1 MSDAAPSDPGSDG
14 VTEERLDVEVAGRSV
29 PCILWRP
36 QRPSGPTPL
45 VLAGH
50 GGGFGTD
57 GHKRVDA
64 IVRLATHLA
73 TVHGIATAAIDQPG
87 CGDRDGAEEE
97 QARRRQMTVEEAVAT
112 LWTESLV
119 GELIGDWQGTLD
131 HLEAAFDLG
140 RHGVGYWGLSG
151 GTTFGL
157 PLVASEPRISAA
169 ILGLNGDV
177 PLMRA
182 YAPDVT
188 CPVLYV
194 MNLDDHF
201 MSRESCLALFDAL
214 GSTDKRLLGFPG
226 DHGENLDQALPD
238 WARFFADRLA

>member
-1 MSDAAPSDPGSDG
+1 MEEDRGPEGLI
-14 VTEERLDVEVAGRSV
+14 EERLDIDAGGRSI
-29 PCILWRP
+29 PAILWRP
-36 QRPSGPTPL
+36 EEPGDRTPL

-57 GHKRVDA
+57 GHKRVDS
-64 IVRLATHLA
+64 IVALATHLA

-87 CGDRDGAEEE
+87 CGDREGAAEE
-97 QARRRQMTVEEAVAT
+97 QARRRQMTVEEAIAS
-112 LWTESLV
+112 LWTRELV
-119 GELIGDWQGTLD
+119 EELIGDWQATLD
-131 HLEAAFDLG
+131 HLDTAHGLG
-140 RHGVGYWGLSG
+140 GHGVGYWGLSG

-157 PLVASEPRISAA
+157 PLVASEPRITVAV
-169 ILGLNGDV
+169 LGLNGDV

-188 CPVLYV
+188 CPVLYM

-201 MSRESCLALFDAL
+201 MSRASCLGLFDAL
-214 GSTDKRLLGFPG
+214 ASTDKRLLAFPG

-238 WARFFADRLA
+238 WARFLADRLG